1 MRNKLEEKDIL
12 RDKYG
17 HSLRECD
24 ELRQGNTKYE
34 VEIIRPG
41 FAVLLNKG
49 DRSEMMVTPKETKNF
64 ELVRKFNIRQKKGWK
79 RKW

>member
-17 HSLRECD
+17 YSLRECD

-34 VEIIRPG
+34 VEIIRPWICC
-41 FAVLLNKG
+41 VVKQRRSKRNDG
-49 DRSEMMVTPKETKNF
+49 DTERS
-64 ELVRKFNIRQKKGWK
+64 
-79 RKW
+79 

>member
-1 MRNKLEEKDIL
+1 MRSKLEEKDIL

-17 HSLRECD
+17 HPLRECD

-41 FAVLLNKG
+41 FAVLLNK
-49 DRSEMMVTPKETKNF
+49 DNQSEMMVTPKEAENF
-64 ELVRKFNIRQKKGWK
+64 ELVRKFKIRQKKGWR
-79 RKW
+79 RK

>member
-1 MRNKLEEKDIL
+1 MRSKLEEKDIL

-17 HSLRECD
+17 YPLRECD

-41 FAVLLNKG
+41 FAVLLNK
-49 DRSEMMVTPKETKNF
+49 DDQSEIMVTPKEAENF
-64 ELVRKFNIRQKKGWK
+64 ELVRKFKIRQKKGWR
-79 RKW
+79 RK